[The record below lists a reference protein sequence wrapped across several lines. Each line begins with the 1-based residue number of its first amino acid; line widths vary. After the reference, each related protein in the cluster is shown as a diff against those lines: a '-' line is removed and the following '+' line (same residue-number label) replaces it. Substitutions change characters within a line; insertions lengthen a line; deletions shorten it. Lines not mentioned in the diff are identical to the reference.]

1 MAIKYLEYDHN
12 GIIGREP
19 IIQSD
24 ELLAYCSN
32 SSNLGQYVDSYGN
45 LTLIGSGFNEI
56 VPFSSIKCTG
66 KGSSGKY
73 PNGFIDNKIKSLFP
87 DFYTLSFSTDSSTKI
102 TTPFTIASNI
112 EYRVQSWS
120 YNRSPRIDVTLYI
133 NNSSAP
139 GYMGGMFTVYYADDR
154 NFTVYYQ
161 DIIITNS
168 DISRVICIRLTFY
181 NSNGTVN
188 AGNATSPTASTLR
201 TIWDYLSD
209 GPAPPGPTP
218 EEDPYL
224 FGGVT
229 EKEGG
234 EGDFDTFSDEIPVPE
249 LPTITVDNTG
259 FISLYSPSV
268 AQLKSLASYL
278 WASTGL
284 DLETFKRIFTDPI
297 STILGLT
304 IVPVTPPTSGSNNV
318 VLGNVDTGVSMPR
331 ISNQYVQFDCGTLNV
346 NEFWGGYLDYSPYTS
361 LEIYLPFIGTKPLN
375 IDDVMGHTIHVVYN
389 IDLLSG
395 ACCAII
401 ESARRVLY
409 QFIGQCSCSV
419 PVTGRDMTNLIN
431 GILSVVG
438 AGAGTFVATGGN
450 PGLSGASAIG
460 TLASNVTKSK
470 PKVEKSGSLG
480 SMGGMLGVRCP
491 YLIITRPRQAL
502 PVAQNTYTGYPSFIT
517 CVLSELVG
525 YTEVYK
531 IHLGDIPATDAE
543 KTEIETLLMNGV
555 IL

>member
-1 MAIKYLEYDHN
+1 MATITVSGYANVVTDRGDITVWVGEADGVLSHFSRVSVDIPETLPYTITSAVN
-12 GIIGREP
+12 
-19 IIQSD
+19 
-24 ELLAYCSN
+24 N
-32 SSNLGQYVDSYGN
+32 NLVPMNVDSYGKKYISTTPPIPITGTSFVIDSGSEGVIR
-45 LTLIGSGFNEI
+45 LKGSGDTTNEFSYISGTRPQITIPI
-56 VPFSSIKCTG
+56 VTKLFDGT
-66 KGSSGKY
+66 Y
-73 PNGFIDNKIKSLFP
+73 SLLCVNYNIINAYYVGVVTA
-87 DFYTLSFSTDSSTKI
+87 YT
-102 TTPFTIASNI
+102 
-112 EYRVQSWS
+112 
-120 YNRSPRIDVTLYI
+120 TLY
-133 NNSSAP
+133 AP
-139 GYMGGMFTVYYADDR
+139 STTGSLDLPQLSYIQPEFFAEWEQEQLGVLYTVYAVDEFQEY
-154 NFTVYYQ
+154 
-161 DIIITNS
+161 
-168 DISRVICIRLTFY
+168 L
-181 NSNGTVN
+181 
-188 AGNATSPTASTLR
+188 STL
-201 TIWDYLSD
+201 T
-209 GPAPPGPTP
+209 PGPTP
-218 EEDPYL
+218 REDPYEQ
-224 FGGVT
+224 GG
-229 EKEGG
+229 ESEEGGG
-234 EGDFDTFSDEIPVPE
+234 EGDFDTFSDEIPIPE
-249 LPTITVDNTG
+249 LPNLTVDNTG
-259 FISLYSPSV
+259 FISLYSPSI

-304 IVPVTPPTSGSNNV
+304 IVPVVPPTGASNNV

-331 ISNQYVQFDCGTLNV
+331 VSNQYVQFDCGTLNV

-460 TLASNVTKSK
+460 ALASNVTKSK
-470 PKVEKSGSLG
+470 PKVEKSGSMG
-480 SMGGMLGVRCP
+480 SMGGMLGVRRP

-502 PVAQNTYTGYPSFIT
+502 PSAQNRYTGYPSFIT

-531 IHLGDIPATDAE
+531 VHLGDIPATDAE
-543 KTEIETLLMNGV
+543 KAEIETLLMNGV